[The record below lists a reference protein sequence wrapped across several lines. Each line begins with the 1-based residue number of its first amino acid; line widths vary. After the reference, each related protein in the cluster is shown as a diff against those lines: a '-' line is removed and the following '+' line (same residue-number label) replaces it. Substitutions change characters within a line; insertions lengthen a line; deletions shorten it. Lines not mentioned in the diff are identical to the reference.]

1 MKRDLFFPCHDCLR
15 EETMI
20 PKLSAI
26 QIHNCIYI
34 IIPSLSLSCK
44 LSSPSTGQMLLCAQL
59 LDSLLPCR
67 ETNCIAQDEDP
78 QRHGTMPRV
87 HQWHHSRSAFS
98 MIFFESVAAFSF
110 KRCYVMA
117 TVQQANQ
124 LLKNLYEAGMFQTLQ
139 NFFTVQETVRCSTQ
153 SRNLAE
159 RGLPEMAWQLCQLCH
174 LCWLTVGI
182 PCPNSEINK

>member
-1 MKRDLFFPCHDCLR
+1 
-15 EETMI
+15 
-20 PKLSAI
+20 
-26 QIHNCIYI
+26 
-34 IIPSLSLSCK
+34 
-44 LSSPSTGQMLLCAQL
+44 MLLCAQL

-117 TVQQANQ
+117 TVQQANK
-124 LLKNLYEAGMFQTLQ
+124 LLKNLFEAGMFQTLQ
-139 NFFTVQETVRCSTQ
+139 NFFAVHETVRCSTQ

-159 RGLPEMAWQLCQLCH
+159 RGLPEMAWIS
-174 LCWLTVGI
+174 TVSPMLVDCRDSVSI
-182 PCPNSEINK
+182 LRNKQATVVIVILGNPHEAKQADSL